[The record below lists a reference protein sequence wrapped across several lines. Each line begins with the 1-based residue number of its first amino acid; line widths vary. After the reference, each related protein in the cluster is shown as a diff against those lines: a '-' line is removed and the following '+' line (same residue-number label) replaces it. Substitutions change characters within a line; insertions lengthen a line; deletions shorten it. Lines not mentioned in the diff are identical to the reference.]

1 MPSKMIVEFKTRA
14 GDKWTSLRHYDSGP
28 WSGGGNP
35 HWAAINVTLRAVKS
49 NAGIGERKKDH
60 TDWAHYPAQW
70 SNARGLWDFYSPAHA
85 CAQGMHE
92 RLKADNVRDI
102 AGFKFFIR
110 STVTLCALPSS
121 SRRSTSMWQ
130 LSRSCL
136 ILILQRRRK
145 RLEKACRSARGGF
158 GG

>member
-49 NAGIGERKKDH
+49 NAGIGERKKDVQ
-60 TDWAHYPAQW
+60 DWPHYPAQW
-70 SNARGLWDFYSPAHA
+70 SNARGLWDFYSPAHTF
-85 CAQGMHE
+85 AQGMHE
-92 RLKADNVRDI
+92 RLTTDSAQDI
-102 AGFKFFIR
+102 AGFKFFIN
-110 STVTLCALPSS
+110 SDALCALPSS
-121 SRRSTSMWQ
+121 SRISTSMWQ

-145 RLEKACRSARGGF
+145 RSEKACRSA
-158 GG
+158 